1 MSFTALLLAVVFS
14 ADTSNPTNSFFRR
27 GEAATVTFAVSGI
40 PSGET
45 FKLESAIYD
54 EHDRK
59 LADMPALDVAGG
71 ADGKWTGSLPLP
83 TERYGGERRVGGY
96 SVKATAIAAEG
107 EWLVAYV
114 PAMYGIIRFRAE
126 GEGKK

>member
-1 MSFTALLLAVVFS
+1 MSLGVAIAAAVL
-14 ADTSNPTNSFFRR
+14 
-27 GEAATVTFAVSGI
+27 ATVRLVPDGVLGQTGSKGAFVDWTSCR
-40 PSGET
+40 SC
-45 FKLESAIYD
+45 
-54 EHDRK
+54 
-59 LADMPALDVAGG
+59 ALD
-71 ADGKWTGSLPLP
+71 ADEIAL
-83 TERYGGERRVGGY
+83 YDGERRVGGY